1 MTTEVK
7 TNELDLRKFILVTI
21 FAVIAG
27 IWGIILPGR
36 LSLSSNINLGVVN
49 ISPQIGLIIGLIIS
63 VIFLVLG
70 ISREWFLQIG
80 SYITIQSIHLLMTGS
95 IIFILTSFTFNGLD
109 IVSFFIY
116 YYEIILV
123 SLYTLTSIYGLSFSL
138 FGFDFSFNYISIV
151 IFIVGGIAFLIGV
164 LLARKKAD
172 LKIGRWLA
180 SKQDTGNYLIA
191 GVVMGVSTF
200 FIASLYQPT
209 YVEVPGDPQSDG
221 ILKTINGLPLG
232 STLITAVS
240 DFYLDLVIYLYPLVI
255 FICGIFLLR
264 YSLRK
269 SSQPE
274 PIISNKLSDMLEDI
288 PNLIKRTAR
297 YVCGLIG
304 IFVGVIFLIVAVTWA
319 TKITLFNG
327 LLIFLFKNG
336 AGLWGFSIFLVV
348 LVYLPKVIKPFL
360 EGRILLYTARRLL
373 AILPI
378 FVGISIICYGLM
390 LATGSPVDLI
400 MSRLSPGPGRD
411 VVYQDLMR
419 VYGLNAPYQSQW
431 FNWFAHFLMG
441 DLGNSIQYGMLVSS
455 AISNRLLPTLEISVI
470 PLLLTLII
478 SVPLGIYA
486 ALRQYSWKDNTI
498 SVFVA
503 VGLSMPIFLLILL
516 CILIFA
522 YYIPILPPGG
532 MTTEW
537 MNVEGI
543 NLLYVDLY
551 TQTFIRNLIAWE
563 IWDLFFHLIIPV
575 GAITLISLAL
585 YVRLVRS
592 GYLEVIRQDYIL
604 SAQAYGFDER
614 TIIFRHSLKNVMIPL
629 VTFIGLSI
637 GGLLG
642 GAPIT
647 ETTLA
652 WPGLGYFG
660 VTSIRGYDYPIVMG
674 LIMVTA
680 LLILLANLF
689 ADLLYSI
696 IDPRVSL

>member
-1 MTTEVK
+1 M
-7 TNELDLRKFILVTI
+7 
-21 FAVIAG
+21 G
-27 IWGIILPGR
+27 I
-36 LSLSSNINLGVVN
+36 
-49 ISPQIGLIIGLIIS
+49 
-63 VIFLVLG
+63 
-70 ISREWFLQIG
+70 
-80 SYITIQSIHLLMTGS
+80 
-95 IIFILTSFTFNGLD
+95 
-109 IVSFFIY
+109 
-116 YYEIILV
+116 
-123 SLYTLTSIYGLSFSL
+123 
-138 FGFDFSFNYISIV
+138 
-151 IFIVGGIAFLIGV
+151 
-164 LLARKKAD
+164 
-172 LKIGRWLA
+172 
-180 SKQDTGNYLIA
+180 
-191 GVVMGVSTF
+191 STF

-209 YVEVPGDPQSDG
+209 YVGVAGDPQSDG
-221 ILKTINGLPLG
+221 ILKTINGLPIG

-255 FICGIFLLR
+255 FICGILLFR

-274 PIISNKLSDMLEDI
+274 PFFSKELIRSLEDV
-288 PNLIKRTAR
+288 PNLIKRAVK
-297 YVCGLIG
+297 YISGLL
-304 IFVGVIFLIVAVTWA
+304 GVFIIVLFLI
-319 TKITLFNG
+319 ITIEWIIDVPLFNE
-327 LLIFLFKNG
+327 LLISLFKNG
-336 AGLWGFSIFLVV
+336 AGLFGLSILLIVV
-348 LVYLPKVIKPFL
+348 VYLPKAIKPFL
-360 EGRILLYTARRLL
+360 EGRILLYSARRLF
-373 AILPI
+373 AIIPI

-455 AISNRLLPTLEISVI
+455 AISNRLIPTLEISVL
-470 PLLLTLII
+470 PLLLTIFLSI
-478 SVPLGIYA
+478 PLGIYA
-486 ALRQYSWKDNTI
+486 ALRQYTWKDNSI
-498 SVFVA
+498 SIFVA

-516 CILIFA
+516 CILLFA

-537 MNVEGI
+537 RDVGGI
-543 NLLYVDLY
+543 NLFYVDLY
-551 TQTFIRNLIAWE
+551 TDTFISTIIEWE
-563 IWDLFFHLIIPV
+563 LWDLLFHLIIPV

-660 VTSIRGYDYPIVMG
+660 VVSIRGYDYPIVMG